1 MRLRRTTSHENGV
14 QSSVE
19 ERSQPVNLCYKQ
31 PRLAIAWRSAHGG
44 TPIPRYRLTRAGIGT
59 TFGRTWKREG
69 RMTAFVTDLRRSNR
83 LAVEALCKL
92 WLSGDVD

>member
-1 MRLRRTTSHENGV
+1 MLQASEDGGCLEV
-14 QSSVE
+14 G
-19 ERSQPVNLCYKQ
+19 L
-31 PRLAIAWRSAHGG
+31 GG

-83 LAVEALCKL
+83 LAMEASCKL
-92 WLSGDVD
+92 WWSGDVDWMSIKQPS